1 MARPPSRYH
10 PFHTIRSA
18 FTEMCGPGA
27 GTQEYLASAL
37 GTPRAAITIKRVESG
52 SLKLSRNL
60 AALITAATGVDTTA
74 MLQGRL
80 GKPRTLG
87 GKHFSADTLRQWTND
102 IDQRHADELAAHLGG
117 IVEDLAKLAHSMGG
131 SAALRKTYCEL
142 SAVIG
147 MKQIELAGPKTG
159 KRNQIPESVFPG
171 MQKLWEC
178 CHVPEGS

>member
-1 MARPPSRYH
+1 VIAEIH
-10 PFHTIRSA
+10 
-18 FTEMCGPGA
+18 GKQA
-27 GTQEYLASAL
+27 GTQEHFASFL
-37 GTPRAAITIKRVESG
+37 GVEKSAVTIKKIEAG

-117 IVEDLAKLAHSMGG
+117 IVENLAKLAHSMGG

-147 MKQIELAGPKTG
+147 MKQKELTGPKTG

-171 MQKLWEC
+171 LQKLWEC